1 MVMNDHEIDNGDD
14 YDSATMYQV
23 TPANLDMTIIMRMAV
38 YGRATLK
45 TKQKVLKNCQKDR

>member
-23 TPANLDMTIIMRMAV
+23 TPANLNMTIIMRMAV
-38 YGRATLK
+38 YQQSLK

>member
-23 TPANLDMTIIMRMAV
+23 TPANLNMTIIMRMAV